1 MTRRPRQGRR
11 RFIKGASAFIVAGI
25 AGCTE
30 DGGDG
35 GDTDPQD
42 SDGDGV
48 ADSEDDFPNDS
59 TRSDSGPAAVLE
71 RLFIAADAGDTDS
84 VNRSILDESADSDLQ
99 YLSNGGEASVDIT
112 SIENHSLEE
121 AANTAPTMMDGGDTS
136 VEEIETFGD
145 ELATEFGQSDSEWTL
160 IYYDA
165 ELNGARE
172 ENYSW
177 VVETEG
183 GWKVGFL
190 AMFGP

>member
-1 MTRRPRQGRR
+1 M
-11 RFIKGASAFIVAGI
+11 KGTSALIVAGI

-35 GDTDPQD
+35 GDAEPRD

-71 RLFIAADAGDTDS
+71 RLFIAADTGDTDS
-84 VNRSILDESADSDLQ
+84 VNSYILDESADSDLQ
-99 YLSNGGEASVDIT
+99 YLSNGGEASVDIN

-145 ELATEFGQSDSEWTL
+145 ELAAEFEQSNSEWTL

-177 VVETEG
+177 VVETED